1 MESRL
6 REKIA
11 LLVLMFLVISF
22 VSVGVFYVSHAG
34 KTWNLAASVVDDT
47 FGSMDGYAV
56 IAYGGT
62 VVTEKD
68 PVFAP
73 SESDESVDA
82 ADAEGA
88 DQTSDIVGGQDVA
101 DDADESLLAEESQT
115 TSDEIQTSV
124 SNKFLP
130 IMELEIE
137 LEPLYVSDVR
147 AEYESKGAS
156 VLSLDT
162 RNADR
167 YSTPGYFYV
176 GDKVIG
182 VFEVSSPLPAT
193 RMAAYSEYFA
203 SKNVD
208 VVLAVSPRRAYLE
221 TLEGVD
227 IVLVTS
233 AEEGYTTI
241 GSNESGTFVVRA
253 PEVGSVGV
261 ILITSS
267 NVVSS
272 KVISELS

>member
-1 MESRL
+1 MGSQS

-11 LLVLMFLVISF
+11 LLALMFLVIIF
-22 VSVGVFYVSHAG
+22 VGVGVFYVSHSG

-62 VVTEKD
+62 VVPEED
-68 PVFAP
+68 PVFPRIDQGEAEDPSSEDPAGQSSDVEALPADSDSSPAP
-73 SESDESVDA
+73 STERVLSTPE
-82 ADAEGA
+82 
-88 DQTSDIVGGQDVA
+88 
-101 DDADESLLAEESQT
+101 
-115 TSDEIQTSV
+115 EIQASV

-130 IMELEIE
+130 IIEMEEE

-162 RNADR
+162 RNTSR

-176 GDKVIG
+176 GDKIVG
-182 VFEVSSPLPAT
+182 VFDVPSPLPAT
-193 RMAAYSEYFA
+193 RMAVYSEYFA

-208 VVLAVSPRRAYLE
+208 VVMAISPRRAYLE

-227 IVLVTS
+227 IVLVTG

-272 KVISELS
+272 KVISELE

>member
-1 MESRL
+1 MGSQS

-11 LLVLMFLVISF
+11 LLVLVFLVIVF
-22 VSVGVFYVSHAG
+22 AGVGVFYVAHAG

-62 VVTEKD
+62 VVPEED
-68 PVFAP
+68 PVFPRA
-73 SESDESVDA
+73 EQVDSADPLVGEDAELNPGVEAGIVA
-82 ADAEGA
+82 ADVAEVLPV
-88 DQTSDIVGGQDVA
+88 DQNQSTP
-101 DDADESLLAEESQT
+101 E
-115 TSDEIQTSV
+115 EIQESV

-130 IMELEIE
+130 FFEMEKEQ
-137 LEPLYVSDVR
+137 EPLYVSDVR
-147 AEYESKGAS
+147 GVYESKGAS

-162 RNADR
+162 HNAAR

-176 GDKVIG
+176 GDKIIG
-182 VFEVSSPLPAT
+182 VFDVSSPLPAT

-208 VVLAVSPRRAYLE
+208 VVLAISPRRAYLE

-227 IVLVTS
+227 IVLVTGD
-233 AEEGYTTI
+233 EERYTTI

-272 KVISELS
+272 KVISELE